1 MRERLSCGSNCELI
15 PFLED
20 SFPAPAAEKPQ
31 APPPLLNLLIYKK
44 ALSPFSNNKVSSR
57 TGGIAQSYLSLKS
70 VRSGSN
76 FYSKFRLNSITWQGG
91 LGGIFERMFI
101 ISIKRVSSYFPEN
114 QSYYSTLAK
123 LMMKRDLDLSADDD
137 DDVHSWLDALNEKE
151 LSRLR
156 KNFLRN

>member
-1 MRERLSCGSNCELI
+1 
-15 PFLED
+15 LED
-20 SFPAPAAEKPQ
+20 SFPVPAAEKPQ

-44 ALSPFSNNKVSSR
+44 ALSPFSNNKVSSG

-123 LMMKRDLDLSADDD
+123 LMMKRDLELSADDD

>member
-1 MRERLSCGSNCELI
+1 
-15 PFLED
+15 
-20 SFPAPAAEKPQ
+20 
-31 APPPLLNLLIYKK
+31 
-44 ALSPFSNNKVSSR
+44 
-57 TGGIAQSYLSLKS
+57 
-70 VRSGSN
+70 
-76 FYSKFRLNSITWQGG
+76 
-91 LGGIFERMFI
+91 MFI

-123 LMMKRDLDLSADDD
+123 LMMKRDLELSADDD